1 MWLVGP
7 PEHPEGLLVAL
18 PAILGAWILHF
29 CVAVMIGLLAFVSE
43 DVSAYMWIYQ
53 KLAFVF
59 GGMLIPLDFYP
70 GWLQTIARALPFS
83 SITYGPA
90 RLFVTPTT
98 ELFISVMTLQIVWI
112 VILTLLLTFA
122 YRRGVAYLTVNGG

>member
-1 MWLVGP
+1 
-7 PEHPEGLLVAL
+7 
-18 PAILGAWILHF
+18 
-29 CVAVMIGLLAFVSE
+29 
-43 DVSAYMWIYQ
+43 
-53 KLAFVF
+53 
-59 GGMLIPLDFYP
+59 MLIPLDFYP
-70 GWLQTIARALPFS
+70 AWLQTLARALPFA

-98 ELFISVMTLQIVWI
+98 DLFISVMTLQIMWI